1 MRVEERPL
9 LSLSM
14 IREIVLTTILTIL
27 ALAANAQVAGK
38 DTLRGIK
45 DQTLKEV
52 TVGSKAPV
60 RRAAGA
66 QNATFINRDEL
77 FKAACCNLG
86 ESFTTNPSVDV
97 NYSDAATGARQIR
110 LLGLSGTYVQML
122 TENIPNFR
130 GASMP
135 YSLGYVAGTWMKSL
149 QVSKGNSSV
158 RNGYEAMTGQ
168 INVQYLQPED
178 PQGLS
183 LNVYGNTRGR
193 LETNL
198 EGNYHFTD
206 KLSSILLGH
215 FENEWGHH
223 DQNHDGFMD
232 MPRVRQYNFQNRWAY
247 LGTKYIMHAGAT
259 IINEDRMGGQLHGHA
274 SSADRFAI
282 GIKTKRYEGYMKHA
296 FVLNPEHGTNI
307 ALMAQATMHEMDAGY
322 GYKGYSVN
330 EKELYSQLMFEH
342 HFTDSHELSVGL
354 SFTHDYF
361 GQTYNLIQRQ
371 GTEWQRQNDRENVI
385 GAYAQ
390 YTYNLGSKLTLMAG
404 VRADH
409 SNLWGT
415 FVTPRLHAKWM
426 VADFLTLRGSIG
438 KGSRTAHV
446 LAENNYLMAS
456 GRQFNFENMIHERAW
471 NYGLS
476 AAWLIPLGEK
486 TLKVNTEYYYTNFG
500 NQAVI
505 DYDANSSV
513 LSIHNL
519 DGRSYSHTFQI
530 DASVSPIS
538 GMDLLAAWRWN
549 DVKTT
554 YGGVRM
560 RKPLQSK
567 YKGLLSFSFKPDP
580 GLWQFDINLQLNGG
594 GRMPSPY
601 TKSDGSQSW
610 KSSFKAYEQL
620 SAQVTRHFR
629 HFSVYIGGE
638 DLTNF
643 RQHHPIIDADNPF
656 SSTFEPT
663 LVYGPVMG
671 IMGYLGVRINL
682 GNRFD

>member
-1 MRVEERPL
+1 MKNLRETL
-9 LSLSM
+9 L
-14 IREIVLTTILTIL
+14 ITIGMAF
-27 ALAANAQVAGK
+27 ALGANGQSEKK
-38 DTLRGIK
+38 DSTSAPK
-45 DQTLKEV
+45 DRTLKEV
-52 TVGSKAPV
+52 TVGSRAPV
-60 RRAAGA
+60 RRMPGA
-66 QNATFINRDEL
+66 QNGSFINRDEL

-86 ESFTTNPSVDV
+86 ESFVTNPSVDV

-135 YSLGYVAGTWMKSL
+135 YSLGYVAGTWMKSI

-178 PQGLS
+178 EQGLS

-193 LETNL
+193 LETNF
-198 EGNYHFTD
+198 EGNYHFSD

-223 DQNHDGFMD
+223 DSNHDGFMD
-232 MPRVRQYNFQNRWAY
+232 MPRVRQYNFQNRWLY
-247 LGTKYIMHAGAT
+247 KSDKYMLHAGLALV
-259 IINEDRMGGQLHGHA
+259 NEDRMGGQLDKH
-274 SSADRFAI
+274 SPDADRFGI
-282 GIKTKRYEGYMKHA
+282 GINTKRYEGYMKHA
-296 FVLNPEHGTNI
+296 FILNPEHGTNI
-307 ALMAQATMHEMDAGY
+307 ALMAQGTMHEMDSRY
-322 GYKGYSVN
+322 GYKGYYVN
-330 EKELYSQLMFEH
+330 EKEFYSQLMFEH
-342 HFTDSHELSVGL
+342 HFTEHHEISLGT

-361 GQTYNLIQRQ
+361 GQLYNLIQSK
-371 GTEWQRQNDRENVI
+371 GVQRTRENDRENVA
-385 GAYAQ
+385 GGYAQ
-390 YTYNLGSKLTLMAG
+390 YTYTLGSKLTVMAG

-426 VADFLTLRGSIG
+426 IADFLTLRGSVG

-446 LAENNYLMAS
+446 LAENNYLLSS
-456 GRQFNFENMIHERAW
+456 GRQFVFDNMIHERAW

-476 AAWLIPLGEK
+476 AAWLIPIGSKIVKL
-486 TLKVNTEYYYTNFG
+486 NTEYYYTDFL

-505 DYDANSSV
+505 DYDTNSSE
-513 LSIHNL
+513 LTIGSL
-519 DGRSYSHTFQI
+519 QGKSYSHTFQA
-530 DASVSPIS
+530 DASVSPVE
-538 GMDLLAAWRWN
+538 GMDVLVAWRWN

-554 YGGVRM
+554 YGGRTM

-567 YKGLLSFSFKPDP
+567 YKGLVSWSFKPLP
-580 GLWQFDINLQLNGG
+580 GLWQFDVNLQLNGG
-594 GRMPSPY
+594 GRMPLPY
-601 TKSDGSQSW
+601 AKADGTPSW
-610 KSSFKAYEQL
+610 KPNFKAYEQL
-620 SAQVTRHFR
+620 SAQITRHFR
-629 HFSVYIGGE
+629 HFSVYFGGE
-638 DLTNF
+638 NLTNF
-643 RQHHPIIDADNPF
+643 RQKHPIVDADRPF

-671 IMGYLGVRINL
+671 AMGYVGVRISL
-682 GNRFD
+682 GNRVE